1 MPHLKLIMS
10 DSILTLTKLI
20 CAFRDERNWEEFHSP
35 KDLSVAIA
43 AEAGELMQHF
53 VWQSAEQSVQRVR
66 ERREAIAGEI
76 ADIAILLLEM
86 ALVAEVDVG
95 KAIETKL
102 ARNAQKYPV
111 EKAKGSN
118 KKYNEL

>member
-1 MPHLKLIMS
+1 MS
-10 DSILTLTKLI
+10 DSIQTLTKLI
-20 CAFRDERNWEEFHSP
+20 CAFRDERNWGEFHSP
-35 KDLSVAIA
+35 KDLSVAIT

-53 VWQSAEQSVQRVR
+53 VWQSAEQSVQRVE
-66 ERREAIAGEI
+66 ERREAIEEEI

-86 ALVAEVDVG
+86 AVVAGVNLGDAVEM
-95 KAIETKL
+95 KL
-102 ARNAQKYPV
+102 ARNAEKYPV